1 MGEKIF
7 KCPNDL
13 NVTVKQDGG
22 EVKLNEDCC
31 TGMIILLK
39 NDGNMA
45 TSFYGYH
52 NPQII
57 KTLLKAQKKYFKS
70 LKKRLKLESIED
82 KILLNKEEI
91 PEDKKW
97 DESKELKDDK
107 KKGISEKELKS
118 GNVLEEKG
126 KTSTSTKQT
135 STSKKSSL
143 NKKSPKKTVS
153 KNK

>member
-1 MGEKIF
+1 MSDKIF

-22 EVKLNEDCC
+22 EVKLQEDCC
-31 TGMIILLK
+31 TGMVILLK
-39 NDGNMA
+39 NDGDMA

-57 KTLLKAQKKYFKS
+57 KTLIKAQKKYFRS

-82 KILLNKEEI
+82 NIEIKNEDI

-97 DESKELKDDK
+97 DESKTLKEEKNTQTKETKTKEQTNKKNTKKKPLTKKSTKSSVDK
-107 KKGISEKELKS
+107 K
-118 GNVLEEKG
+118 
-126 KTSTSTKQT
+126 
-135 STSKKSSL
+135 
-143 NKKSPKKTVS
+143 
-153 KNK
+153 